1 MKLDRRFCLLAAL
14 LLIGGL
20 ALPASRAALESSMA
34 THMLVQIPL
43 LAIGGVLF
51 GLAVPPRVQRVILP
65 YNGGGVPGLLLFV
78 FVSSYWMLPRALDGA
93 LASPIM
99 ELAKFFSLPLLAG
112 LTLALSWPRASLVGR
127 GFIVANAISM
137 LAVVGWLYR
146 VSPVRLCNYYL
157 MDQQVTLGNALL
169 WLALLLGFAFGA
181 RLFTGAW
188 WELPPNHPATA
199 ASPG

>member
-1 MKLDRRFCLLAAL
+1 MKLDRRLCLLAAV

-20 ALPASRAALESSMA
+20 ALPALRTALESSMS

-43 LAIGGVLF
+43 LAVGGILL
-51 GLAVPPRVQRVILP
+51 GLAVPPRVQGVTVP
-65 YNGGGVPGLLLFV
+65 YNRGGVPGLLLFV

-112 LTLALSWPRASLVGR
+112 LPLALSWPRASLVGR
-127 GFIVANAISM
+127 GFIVANAIPM

-157 MDQQVTLGNALL
+157 FDQQVMLGNALL
-169 WLALLLGFAFGA
+169 WLALLLGLAFGA
-181 RLFTGAW
+181 RLFTGARS
-188 WELPPNHPATA
+188 T
-199 ASPG
+199 S

>member
-1 MKLDRRFCLLAAL
+1 MKLGRLYCLLAGM
-14 LLIGGL
+14 LLISSLGL
-20 ALPASRAALESSMA
+20 PPSRTALESSMA
-34 THMLVQIPL
+34 THMLVQFPL
-43 LAIGGVLF
+43 LAISGVLL
-51 GLAVPPRVQRVILP
+51 GLAVPPRVQRVVLP

-99 ELAKFFSLPLLAG
+99 ELAKFFSLPLAG
-112 LTLALSWPRASLVGR
+112 LTLALSWPRAGLVTR

-157 MDQQVTLGNALL
+157 VDQQVTLGNALL
-169 WLALLLGFAFGA
+169 WLALLLGLAFGA
-181 RLFTGAW
+181 RLFAGAW
-188 WELPPNHPATA
+188 WESPANHPVTA
-199 ASPG
+199 DCPGQ